1 MWTISLC
8 VLASVGF
15 GNVTVTNHAGHA
27 VSGELQRVSKDK
39 FTLSGR
45 ELPLSVLPE
54 SERQRLKKLAGIDT
68 RSPRERRIAA
78 DLELELR
85 RIDSRLQE
93 GELTADKGEELRQ
106 TARESAQ
113 HRLAKR

>member
-8 VLASVGF
+8 MLASVSF

-27 VSGELQRVSKDK
+27 ISGELQRVSKDK

-54 SERQRLKKLAGIDT
+54 SERQRLKEIAGLDVRT
-68 RSPRERRIAA
+68 PRERRIEA

-85 RIDSRLQE
+85 RIDARLQE
-93 GELTADKGEELRQ
+93 GEIAADKAEELRK
-106 TARESAQ
+106 TARESAR
-113 HRLAKR
+113 HRLAKQ